1 MESFAAGL
9 GSLQLEYD
17 ANKNPA
23 IFQQL
28 CELQLDKVITQAS
41 SVDIEIITATAGCAY
56 RSLAKIKKV
65 SQSRL
70 YQHQS
75 SCSSLLTKRVT

>member
-1 MESFAAGL
+1 MQVLAFGPWMVCVLARQDAAILLCQMLLDAGL

-28 CELQLDKVITQAS
+28 CELQLDLVIEKAS
-41 SVDIEIITATAGCAY
+41 SN
-56 RSLAKIKKV
+56 
-65 SQSRL
+65 
-70 YQHQS
+70 
-75 SCSSLLTKRVT
+75 